1 MQMQDVKLKQKM
13 SFGYALRVVVNIDE
27 VGDGREPT

>member
-13 SFGYALRVVVNIDE
+13 SFGYALRVVVIDE
-27 VGDGREPT
+27 LGDGREPT